1 MILTGVVDA
10 IIFRNPETGYTV
22 LEIETKQGT
31 QTVVGILPPIGEG
44 EQIEVEGDYT
54 NHSVYGRQFAAETF
68 RSSLP
73 ADETSIFRYLSSGI
87 IKGVRAVTAKNF
99 INAFGPDT
107 LDVLE
112 NDPEKTATVKGMSL
126 DRAIQISEQMKSL
139 TGVKSILM
147 GLAGFGITPSDAF
160 GIYRQFGVH
169 AYELVRLNPYRLC
182 DISGFGFEKA
192 DKIAKKMQYPEND
205 VNRIRAGVLYVLK
218 HNLYNNGHTFQPREK
233 LIAAAQSLLDVSPDE
248 IDIVIDRL
256 EEEKEIVTE
265 HSIGNTNGVYWF
277 PSYNAEKIISERV
290 SLVSRFE
297 KEYPGNF
304 ENDICKAETALGIQ
318 FAENQKTAVKNS
330 LCYRIMVLTGGP
342 GTGKTTTLNGIIYNF
357 EQKGISFALAA
368 PTGRAAKRMTELT
381 GKEAKTIHRLLE
393 YGEKGTFAKNRE
405 NTLQYDAVIIDE
417 SSMVDL
423 FLFSALIQAMNISAT
438 LILVGDANQLPPVGP
453 GCVFKDIIASGAVS
467 VVELNE
473 IFRQSRESMIV
484 TNAHAIINGNM
495 PECRDKK
502 HDFFFIPSSTPEDLA
517 MTVSDLYTSRLPRA
531 YGFDPMTDI
540 QIICPTKKTL
550 CGTVSLNAMLKELAN
565 PQEGRKNE
573 MSFHGTVFREGD
585 KVMQTRNNYEI
596 VYESDYGIED
606 QGVFNGDIGKIEKIT
621 GDGES
626 MIVRFDDKTVT
637 YYAQDLEDIDLAYA
651 ITVHKSQGSEWDA
664 VILPLMDG
672 YDALFTRNLLYTAV
686 TRAKKILV
694 IVGSYERLKKMVE
707 NQTSDKRYCGL
718 KYMILKML

>member
-1 MILTGVVDA
+1 MILTGVVDTV
-10 IIFRNPETGYTV
+10 IFRNTETGYTV
-22 LEIETKQGT
+22 LEVETKQGT

-68 RSSLP
+68 KSSLP

-126 DRAIQISEQMKSL
+126 DRAIKISEQMKSL

-169 AYELVRLNPYRLC
+169 AYELIRLNPYRLC

-205 VNRIRAGVLYVLK
+205 LNRLRAGVLYVLK

-233 LIAAAQSLLDVSPDE
+233 LIATSQSLLDVSQDE

-256 EEEKEIVTE
+256 EEEKEVVIE
-265 HSIGNTNGVYWF
+265 LQIGNTNGVYWF
-277 PSYNAEKIISERV
+277 PAHNAEKTISERV
-290 SLVSRFE
+290 SLVSKFE

-304 ENDICKAETALGIQ
+304 ENDIRKAETALGIQ

-423 FLFSALIQAMNISAT
+423 FLFSALIQAMNISST

-484 TNAHAIINGNM
+484 TNAHAIISGNM

-502 HDFFFIPSSTPEDLA
+502 HDFFFIPSPSPEELA

-550 CGTVSLNAMLKELAN
+550 CGTVSLNAMLKEIAN
-565 PQEGRKNE
+565 SQDGHKNE

-596 VYESDYGIED
+596 VYESDYGTED
-606 QGVFNGDIGKIEKIT
+606 QGVFNGDIGKIERIT
-621 GDGES
+621 PDGES
-626 MIVRFDDKTVT
+626 MTVRFDDKTVT
-637 YYAQDLEDIDLAYA
+637 YYTQDLEDIDLAYA

-664 VILPLMDG
+664 VILPIMDG